1 MVPNQLVP
9 LEKNEKI
16 SRLLAVLVTVGA
28 VAAGHETVDQVT
40 VRLPVASWDKM
51 IMNDFPA
58 TAVGI
63 VIVALPVNVRFCTVP
78 LVKSTVIAVPVLAL
92 YSVST

>member
-1 MVPNQLVP
+1 MP

-28 VAAGHETVDQVT
+28 VAEGQDTVDQVT
-40 VRLPVASWDKM
+40 VRLPVASWDK
-51 IMNDFPA
+51 IIINDLPA

-78 LVKSTVIAVPVLAL
+78 FAKSTVIAVLVLAV

>member
-1 MVPNQLVP
+1 VVPNQLVP

-28 VAAGHETVDQVT
+28 VAEGQDTVDQVT
-40 VRLPVASWDKM
+40 VLPPVPSWDKM
-51 IMNDFPA
+51 IMNDLPA

-63 VIVALPVNVRFCTVP
+63 VIVALPVSVRF
-78 LVKSTVIAVPVLAL
+78 
-92 YSVST
+92 